1 MWVLRIKFRSLGLLA
16 NAIPVFATLPAQAI
30 PLWMRKVC
38 FSKNLKEDVATKN
51 EMGKSMATAEVWH
64 ARGGSPQRVRL
75 IINILSRHLQGP

>member
-1 MWVLRIKFRSLGLLA
+1 
-16 NAIPVFATLPAQAI
+16 
-30 PLWMRKVC
+30 MRKVC